1 MLAGEPDRFPFA
13 DDENMFVESGG
24 GRARVGSGGKVK
36 TGGTDGAKGARGAE
50 RVFWKADE
58 GTEFHQGLIV
68 SAGIF
73 FGNEGSGDGT
83 KLMEGWGTAS
93 AGEESTQNSSHIS
106 VEGGCGDIE
115 RDTGNRACGVVAD
128 SWKLKKFLG
137 IRGESA
143 LGESEYRLGERVK
156 KAGTT
161 IVPESLPV
169 TKNKRLGRSG
179 KCRPVRKTA

>member
-1 MLAGEPDRFPFA
+1 
-13 DDENMFVESGG
+13 MFVETGG
-24 GRARVGSGGKVK
+24 GRSGVSSGGKVK
-36 TGGTDGAKGARGAE
+36 TGGADGTEGARGAE

-93 AGEESTQNSSHIS
+93 AGEESTQNSSHVS

-115 RDTGNRACGVVAD
+115 RDTGNGACGVVANPG
-128 SWKLKKFLG
+128 KLKKFFWIG
-137 IRGESA
+137 GESA
-143 LGESEYRLGERVK
+143 LGESEYRLGKGVK

-161 IVPESLPV
+161 IVAESFPV
-169 TKNKRLGRSG
+169 AENDRLGCSG
-179 KCRPVRKTA
+179 KRRPARKTA

>member
-13 DDENMFVESGG
+13 DDENMFVESGR
-24 GRARVGSGGKVK
+24 GRARVGSGWKSK
-36 TGGTDGAKGARGAE
+36 TGGADGAEGAGGTEGIFR
-50 RVFWKADE
+50 KADE
-58 GTEFHQGLIV
+58 STEFHQCLIV
-68 SAGIF
+68 STGIF

-83 KLMEGWGTAS
+83 KLREGWGTAS
-93 AGEESTQNSSHIS
+93 AGEESAQNSGHVS

-115 RDTGNRACGVVAD
+115 RDAGNRACGVVAD
-128 SWKLKKFLG
+128 SWKLKKSLG

-161 IVPESLPV
+161 IVAESFPV
-169 TKNKRLGRSG
+169 AENDRLGGSG
-179 KCRPVRKTA
+179 KSRPVRKTA

>member
-1 MLAGEPDRFPFA
+1 MVAGEGIGDLAEGLGRAGWLGSGGEELKPFPSIRGVLAGEPDRFLPA
-13 DDENMFVESGG
+13 DDENMFVETGG
-24 GRARVGSGGKVK
+24 GRSGVSSGGKVK
-36 TGGTDGAKGARGAE
+36 TGGADGTEGARGAE

-83 KLMEGWGTAS
+83 KLREGWGTAS
-93 AGEESTQNSSHIS
+93 AGEESTQNSSHVS

-115 RDTGNRACGVVAD
+115 RDTGNGACGVVAD

-137 IRGESA
+137 IRGELA
-143 LGESEYRLGERVK
+143 LRES
-156 KAGTT
+156 
-161 IVPESLPV
+161 
-169 TKNKRLGRSG
+169 KN
-179 KCRPVRKTA
+179 

>member
-1 MLAGEPDRFPFA
+1 VKPSPAIRGMLAGEPDRFLPA
-13 DDENMFVESGG
+13 DDKNMFVETGG
-24 GRARVGSGGKVK
+24 GRSGVGSGGKVK
-36 TGGTDGAKGARGAE
+36 TRGADGTEGARGAE

-83 KLMEGWGTAS
+83 KLREGWGTAS
-93 AGEESTQNSSHIS
+93 AGEESTQNSSHVS

-137 IRGESA
+137 IRGELA
-143 LGESEYRLGERVK
+143 LRES
-156 KAGTT
+156 
-161 IVPESLPV
+161 
-169 TKNKRLGRSG
+169 KN
-179 KCRPVRKTA
+179 